1 VPDRLK
7 QLIDT
12 LAEQVSD
19 MQGQLAALSADP
31 VTQTTVTSGLESV
44 ENACAPNLNSFAE
57 LDFSPSDP
65 PITAD
70 LIEIQNFLNGMVV
83 ALQR

>member
-1 VPDRLK
+1 MHGLM
-7 QLIDT
+7 
-12 LAEQVSD
+12 AG
-19 MQGQLAALSADP
+19 MQTKLNILAADAVSQATLTDSLA
-31 VTQTTVTSGLESV
+31 GV

-70 LIEIQNFLNGMVV
+70 LIQIQNFLNGMVV
-83 ALQR
+83 ALRR